1 MSHTHPEHGITPS
14 VGHGTAAPLHFSEA
28 EWQQYRDSDRAACK
42 AVVLIEAVPL
52 TTLPVPRKFAGATVP
67 S

>member
-42 AVVLIEAVPL
+42 AVVLLMTAIFTIGLVL
-52 TTLPVPRKFAGATVP
+52 YATIDFLIM
-67 S
+67 